1 MLIDANDQV
10 TSSIREHDAQTA
22 DYLEFLG
29 HKMRQDLA
37 KQIESRIDPIRLK
50 MFNDSSKMISAKYKF
65 MVKRARR
72 NIARRYRNSVNN
84 SIAHMNYKIL
94 KAGGKKVEIR
104 RDSDGYM
111 VCTPFR
117 PPTPMSP
124 PPPTRIDTEHDPQQ
138 QTDSTPLPDSTS
150 SDDADSSE
158 AMVLSNSKEHARSSA
173 TIDVPPSNPK
183 VPVTKKR
190 RTLPPNRCEPR
201 QCEQYERIPSLDFI
215 DNPRQSYTKMHHYLC
230 VCNCQICIKKLFEQ
244 KKTSRIAPK
253 CQCKCLCRTC
263 QPYWLYDA
271 EHSVN

>member
-1 MLIDANDQV
+1 MLIAANKQL
-10 TSSIREHDAQTA
+10 TSSIREHDAETA

-50 MFNDSSKMISAKYKF
+50 MFNDSSKMISAKYKL

-124 PPPTRIDTEHDPQQ
+124 AV
-138 QTDSTPLPDSTS
+138 STAKWHFFTKTHPSYGGICLRDF
-150 SDDADSSE
+150 E
-158 AMVLSNSKEHARSSA
+158 FFSKKYFL
-173 TIDVPPSNPK
+173 TFFYFF
-183 VPVTKKR
+183 
-190 RTLPPNRCEPR
+190 RC
-201 QCEQYERIPSLDFI
+201 FF
-215 DNPRQSYTKMHHYLC
+215 N
-230 VCNCQICIKKLFEQ
+230 FF
-244 KKTSRIAPK
+244 
-253 CQCKCLCRTC
+253 
-263 QPYWLYDA
+263 
-271 EHSVN
+271 